1 MLVVQIILAGGMFTA
16 LMMVADRFCS
26 RWSVEDPITVA
37 ERRRARRS
45 RRRRAPHARTSRPS
59 PTPEPPPRRPI
70 QVVAADLRRLVHQM
84 ALVPSGS
91 TLVRWKAL
99 WAAYDGVLV
108 EAAEMLEVHEEL
120 GAQPPGL
127 ARDIERVRVL
137 AALEDAGLTVHD

>member
-16 LMMVADRFCS
+16 LLVVADRFCS
-26 RWSVEDPITVA
+26 RWSVEDPITVV

-45 RRRRAPHARTSRPS
+45 RRRRAPHARASRPS

-99 WAAYDGVLV
+99 W
-108 EAAEMLEVHEEL
+108 
-120 GAQPPGL
+120 
-127 ARDIERVRVL
+127 
-137 AALEDAGLTVHD
+137 